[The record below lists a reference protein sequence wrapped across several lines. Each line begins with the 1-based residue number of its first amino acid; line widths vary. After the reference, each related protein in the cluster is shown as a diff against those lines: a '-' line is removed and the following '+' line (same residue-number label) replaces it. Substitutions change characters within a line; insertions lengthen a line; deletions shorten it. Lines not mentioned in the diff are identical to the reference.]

1 MNRPCRRSGKRVN
14 VCVVAA
20 LIIPILLISVGSTV
34 YAHFVMSTRLTCF
47 TTVESGDIIIEVTGW
62 KIKSTNTM
70 DVNDNGVIVGDEL
83 KIEGVTDGDGKTI
96 ELDIAVDPIF
106 PDWNLDLTVDI
117 HNTADSTPVR
127 LIRTIYYFD
136 SDGNQLETDEA
147 GLLSLFRI
155 NYFDEWYDSSG
166 NLIPDITTYDIWPC
180 NTVTTLESLTF
191 EGQDYPELQDQTFSF
206 QVEITPTYPTN
217 GG

>member
-1 MNRPCRRSGKRVN
+1 MTRRCKCNERRVN
-14 VCVVAA
+14 VCVVVA
-20 LIIPILLISVGSTV
+20 LILPILLISVGSTV

-70 DVNDNGVIVGDEL
+70 DVNGDGVVVGDEL
-83 KIEGVTDGDGKTI
+83 KIDGVTDGDGKI
-96 ELDIAVDPIF
+96 VELGITVDPIF

-147 GLLSLFRI
+147 GLLSLFKI
-155 NYFDEWYDSSG
+155 NYFDEWYDSAG
-166 NLIPDITTYDIWPC
+166 NLIPDITTHDIWPC

-206 QVEITPTYPTN
+206 QVEITPTYPNN